1 MKPNSAASPLG
12 GNVLTLSPVRDFF
25 RRYRGALIFGLALI
39 LFSGFG
45 LVGSAW
51 WIAPVIRL
59 MSVEVYL
66 GFSGAQDGK
75 YPNGLPF
82 SPEDLLDPAVLRPV
96 YDQHQLSPYIQFSD
110 FQAALSI
117 SQESKDL
124 MGVIREYEARL
135 RDGKFSGPD
144 RKIIETEYRS
154 RLRNAASTLYILSW
168 YENGKSPSRVSEEV
182 KAKVLLDIPKVWAN
196 RVIETKQAL
205 LFSSRLL
212 GVNPVSPSIR
222 TSSLEFFST
231 LEAGTRAISEGL
243 SSIDKLPGAV
253 QASLKDGTT
262 MIDLHLRLRTF
273 KEQTLPSVQEFLL
286 TQLESNGE
294 IRRLQEAVELQLKF
308 RESREEEAKLR
319 LSALVDSYRDFLA
332 SRPGGPAL
340 SEEGDAISAG
350 ANLDE
355 IFLTRIVRLTQG
367 TPDATYLRKM
377 VQEIE
382 QARLALAQESAA
394 VSEMR
399 QNLELVRGT
408 VLRLGT
414 ERAVAAPLQLPP
426 PQEDLRNPASIVP
439 PKESSAQLERIR
451 NNASQIVAI
460 ISECYLGKQTQLFN
474 IFSEPKVVGI
484 RNMGIARM
492 GLAFIAWLVLGM
504 TTLILLLMFHDRSM
518 SLRRSMQKR

>member
-12 GNVLTLSPVRDFF
+12 GNALTLFPVRDFF

-117 SQESKDL
+117 SQDSKDL
-124 MGVIREYEARL
+124 MGVIREYEVRL

-212 GVNPVSPSIR
+212 GVNPVPPSIS

-294 IRRLQEAVELQLKF
+294 IRKLQEAVELQLKF

-332 SRPGGPAL
+332 SRPGGSL
-340 SEEGDAISAG
+340 
-350 ANLDE
+350 
-355 IFLTRIVRLTQG
+355 
-367 TPDATYLRKM
+367 
-377 VQEIE
+377 
-382 QARLALAQESAA
+382 
-394 VSEMR
+394 
-399 QNLELVRGT
+399 
-408 VLRLGT
+408 
-414 ERAVAAPLQLPP
+414 
-426 PQEDLRNPASIVP
+426 
-439 PKESSAQLERIR
+439 LERIWTKY
-451 NNASQIVAI
+451 S
-460 ISECYLGKQTQLFN
+460 L
-474 IFSEPKVVGI
+474 
-484 RNMGIARM
+484 
-492 GLAFIAWLVLGM
+492 LVL
-504 TTLILLLMFHDRSM
+504 
-518 SLRRSMQKR
+518 

>member
-1 MKPNSAASPLG
+1 MPSNSAASQFDG
-12 GNVLTLSPVRDFF
+12 DVLTLSPVRTFCG
-25 RRYRGALIFGLALI
+25 RHRVTLVLGLALI
-39 LFSGFG
+39 FLSGFG

-51 WIAPVIRL
+51 WVAPVTRVL
-59 MSVEVYL
+59 SVDISL
-66 GFSGAQDGK
+66 GFLGAQDGK

-82 SPEDLLDPAVLRPV
+82 SPEGLLDPAVLRAV
-96 YDQHQLSPYIQFSD
+96 YDQHQISSYIQFPE
-110 FQAALSI
+110 FQSALSI
-117 SQESKDL
+117 SQDSKDL
-124 MGVIREYEARL
+124 QAVIREYEPRL
-135 RDGKFSGPD
+135 RDGKITGPD
-144 RKIIETEYRS
+144 RQALEAEYRS

-168 YENGKSPSRVSEEV
+168 YESEKFPSRVPKEV

-196 RVIETKQAL
+196 RAIETKRAL
-205 LFSSRLL
+205 LFSSRLPGL
-212 GVNPVSPSIR
+212 NPVPSTTSI
-222 TSSLEFFST
+222 SSLEFFSA
-231 LEAGTRAISEGL
+231 LEAGTRAIGSGFA
-243 SSIDKLPGAV
+243 SIDKLPGAV

-286 TQLESNGE
+286 TQLESSGE
-294 IRRLQEAVELQLKF
+294 IRKLQEAVELQLKF
-308 RESREEEAKLR
+308 REGREEEAKLR

-340 SEEGDAISAG
+340 SEEGDAIYAG

-367 TPDATYLRKM
+367 TADATYLRKM

-382 QARLALAQESAA
+382 QARLALAQQSAE

-408 VLRLGT
+408 ALRQGT

-426 PQEDLRNPASIVP
+426 PQEDLRNPALIAF

-451 NNASQIVAI
+451 NNASQIVAL

-474 IFSEPKVVGI
+474 VFSEPKVVRI

-492 GLAFIAWLVLGM
+492 GLAFIAWMVLGM

-518 SLRRSMQKR
+518 SLGRSMQKR